1 MTDWSVLNSIAL
13 VNGWSDMARKADPT
27 KKSTILTAAAQVF
40 AEKGYA
46 AARIIDVARAGQVGK
61 GTIYEYFA
69 SKEALF
75 FAVFEEMMWSA
86 ERTIAEAA
94 QTLSGH
100 FAACMLTLSDQII
113 STWLAQLSMY
123 GLVMEF
129 WSATASSP
137 GRDRFKAAFSE
148 GYKGLR
154 GVVGDLI
161 RRAQVR
167 GEVSADCAV
176 EEVAAALIGTW
187 DALLLQAWL
196 DPDFDALAASRGF
209 MKVVLRGLRAV
220 KETPQKEE
228 GEDR

>member
-1 MTDWSVLNSIAL
+1 
-13 VNGWSDMARKADPT
+13 MARKADPT
-27 KKSTILTAAAQVF
+27 KKSTILAAAAQVF
-40 AEKGYA
+40 AERGYTA
-46 AARIIDVARAGQVGK
+46 TRIIDVAGAAQVGK
-61 GTIYEYFA
+61 GTIYEYFP

-75 FAVFEEMMWSA
+75 FAVFEEMMMSA
-86 ERTIAEAA
+86 ERTIVKAA
-94 QTLSGH
+94 QTLTGR

-113 STWLAQLSMY
+113 STWLAQLHMY

-137 GRDRFKAAFSE
+137 ARDRFKAVFSE

-154 GVVGDLI
+154 GMVGDLI
-161 RRAQVR
+161 RGAQVR

-196 DPDFDALAASRGF
+196 DPDFDALSASRAF
-209 MKVVLRGLRAV
+209 MRVVLRGLA
-220 KETPQKEE
+220 PQQNE
-228 GEDR
+228 GGKDR

>member
-1 MTDWSVLNSIAL
+1 
-13 VNGWSDMARKADPT
+13 MARKADPT
-27 KKSTILTAAAQVF
+27 KKSTILAAAAQVF

-46 AARIIDVARAGQVGK
+46 ATRIIDVARAGQVGK
-61 GTIYEYFA
+61 GTIYEYFP

-75 FAVFEEMMWSA
+75 FAVFEEMMVSA
-86 ERTIAEAA
+86 ERIMAEAA
-94 QTLSGH
+94 LTLSGH

-113 STWLAQLSMY
+113 STWLAQLHMY

-137 GRDRFKAAFSE
+137 SRDRFKAAFSE

-154 GVVGDLI
+154 AVVGDLI
-161 RRAQVR
+161 RRAQAQ
-167 GEVSADCAV
+167 GEVFADCEV
-176 EEVAAALIGTW
+176 EKVAGALIGTW

-196 DPDFDALAASRGF
+196 DPDFDALAASQAF
-209 MKVVLRGLRAV
+209 MQVVLRGLGAV
-220 KETPQKEE
+220 ETSQKDE